1 MKSTELLPTDENII
15 ATLQKD
21 ALRRNKDLF
30 AFIEILAEIEGSFS
44 IALDAGWGTG
54 KTFFVKQAKLILEQL
69 NPFIKDN
76 KPNEEISLTIQAFK
90 NQCQKEISI
99 LPIYYDAWEND
110 NLKDPLVSILYETT
124 KQIAPFYEGDFK
136 QKDLKEIF
144 CKIIDF
150 VTEYFGVQLNISD
163 FYNSIKDIDFL
174 EEAKSESKLRTLVK
188 EYFEKLKTEYAEHIV
203 FFIDELDR
211 CKPTYAVNL
220 LERIKH
226 YLTLDNVIFVF
237 SVNIE
242 QLTHTIKKNYGDGF
256 DAYRYLDRFFNLQIK
271 LPKPNLSFY
280 FQSLNFYEE
289 NSYKSTCCAAIKHCN
304 LSIREIP
311 KFLEMAKSIEKKST
325 LGARSFGTHLAL
337 TFIFCFFMP
346 YSLALKTMSHDK
358 YKQFISGN
366 GIDDFISFVTQNETI
381 KTNMSYF
388 FADGIEQD
396 TEKYK
401 SSFIERISKI
411 YDTIFS
417 QKDETTIYEIP
428 DTDNRPMRFTKLL
441 GDNLITAIDSS
452 VVK

>member
-1 MKSTELLPTDENII
+1 MKSMELLPTDENII
-15 ATLQKD
+15 ATLKND

-30 AFIEILAEIEGSFS
+30 GFIKTLSMIEGSRA
-44 IALDAGWGTG
+44 IALDADWGNG
-54 KTFFVKQAKLILEQL
+54 KTFFVKQAKLILENL
-69 NPFIKDN
+69 NPCIKCDETNN
-76 KPNEEISLTIQAFK
+76 KITDIISSFTQQYPEQ
-90 NQCQKEISI
+90 NEISI

-124 KQIAPFYEGDFK
+124 KQMATWYGECFE
-136 QKDLKEIF
+136 QKDFSKIF
-144 CKIIDF
+144 FSIIDF
-150 VTEYFGVQLNISD
+150 FTGLNTSNI
-163 FYNSIKDIDFL
+163 YEAMRNIDFL

-188 EYFEKLKTEYAEHIV
+188 EYFEELKTEHAEHIV

-325 LGARSFGTHLAL
+325 LRARSFGTHLAL